1 MCVCVCVCVCVC
13 LRSADRCFW
22 NRPSV
27 APYKALKYISIF
39 RMYYFVKYR
48 NFRYGLAFVVG
59 VTMDRWHHSQSYVF
73 RKINECAMVKALE
86 QFWNKE
92 GRSLI
97 GFVWAKYF
105 FPSKFTLTD
114 RAVS

>member
-1 MCVCVCVCVCVC
+1 
-13 LRSADRCFW
+13 
-22 NRPSV
+22 
-27 APYKALKYISIF
+27 
-39 RMYYFVKYR
+39 MYSFVKYCI
-48 NFRYGLAFVVG
+48 FRYELAFVVG
-59 VTMDRWHHSQSYVF
+59 VTMDRWHHSQSDAV
-73 RKINECAMVKALE
+73 RKINECAILSALE

-114 RAVS
+114 RAVR